1 VQNFTKSKGET
12 KMVNAEKEYKTG
24 YSTSLKITTIQK
36 IVEYAYRLQIP
47 KADVGR
53 RIIEYFIEHNDVE
66 DLKK

>member
-1 VQNFTKSKGET
+1 MQNFTKSKGET

-24 YSTSLKITTIQK
+24 YSTSL

-66 DLKK
+66 DLQA